1 MTSKGTHIPLFPLN
15 IFLLPGEQ
23 LPLHIFEPR
32 YRELFAEARLENITF
47 GLPFTV
53 KEKGLTLVSEC
64 RLLKVTK
71 DYENGESDVIVEA
84 LEVGELLQFNNSY
97 PGKSYPGGVFTYRE
111 NLKLDGPAS
120 DELLSVFREYISLK
134 YGSRQPLRQMAH
146 YRMLDV
152 AASMAMSNEDK
163 IKLLITE
170 SNEQREKILLN
181 NLKYLNLLH
190 RQENSIENGFILN

>member
-1 MTSKGTHIPLFPLN
+1 
-15 IFLLPGEQ
+15 
-23 LPLHIFEPR
+23 
-32 YRELFAEARLENITF
+32 
-47 GLPFTV
+47 
-53 KEKGLTLVSEC
+53 
-64 RLLKVTK
+64 
-71 DYENGESDVIVEA
+71 
-84 LEVGELLQFNNSY
+84 
-97 PGKSYPGGVFTYRE
+97 
-111 NLKLDGPAS
+111 
-120 DELLSVFREYISLK
+120 
-134 YGSRQPLRQMAH
+134 MAH